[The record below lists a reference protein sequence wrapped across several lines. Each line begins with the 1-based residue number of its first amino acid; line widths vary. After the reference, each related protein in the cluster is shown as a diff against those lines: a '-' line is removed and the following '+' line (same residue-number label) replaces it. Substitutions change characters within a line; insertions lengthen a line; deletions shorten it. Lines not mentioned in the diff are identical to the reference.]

1 MLSCSW
7 PGKARLPM
15 APGSNERWGWEGK
28 QHSFTVQM
36 RGRVWSESLTVVQ
49 SQQHSFPDSFQ
60 LAFGEETVLTG
71 DLLRGQTLSISELEI
86 PHGEAPLRSGT
97 FVLSASCRKATKV
110 SLFGFQGWAESSPG
124 GEGRAERLRRLLEGP
139 KHKPHSLHP
148 VV

>member
-1 MLSCSW
+1 MLNQVV
-7 PGKARLPM
+7 GARDAVLLL
-15 APGSNERWGWEGK
+15 AWKGLASDGSNERWGWEGK

-49 SQQHSFPDSFQ
+49 SQQRSFPDSFQ

-97 FVLSASCRKATKV
+97 FVL
-110 SLFGFQGWAESSPG
+110 
-124 GEGRAERLRRLLEGP
+124 
-139 KHKPHSLHP
+139 
-148 VV
+148 